1 MFVYVV
7 GGHFDCGAMHHYLF
21 KNHYSLE
28 KLPYD
33 QIKYDLVA
41 REVITYEEKRIMD
54 QFIDKLWTTVFD
66 NVQRDLYQGK
76 SRKFKVFL
84 QIMEDSDVPLL
95 QDTAKRLG
103 K

>member
-1 MFVYVV
+1 
-7 GGHFDCGAMHHYLF
+7 MHYYLF

-28 KLPYD
+28 KLPCD
-33 QIKYDLVA
+33 QIKHDLVA
-41 REVITYEEKRIMD
+41 HEVITYEEKRLMD
-54 QFIDKLWTTVFD
+54 NYIDKLGIKVFE
-66 NVQRDLYQGK
+66 NVQHDLHQGK